1 MKVYL
6 KRESIERHKTACFVV
21 GAFDG
26 KKPEGLA
33 KIIDK
38 KLNGLVSKLFKDK
51 DFEGKPNQTR
61 LIYTQGKIPAERV
74 LLVGLGKEKE
84 FKIEKLRQASGN
96 SSKAVRDLG
105 LKKFSTALAQIKIK
119 KVSDPR
125 LKHSGASY

>member
-21 GAFDG
+21 GAFEG
-26 KKPEGLA
+26 KKP
-33 KIIDK
+33 
-38 KLNGLVSKLFKDK
+38 NGLVSKLFKDK

-105 LKKFSTALAQIKIK
+105 LKKISTSLANPPSVSPLK
-119 KVSDPR
+119 KGGMGILS
-125 LKHSGASY
+125 A